1 MKLANIATA
10 LLALL
15 VFAIPISVR
24 GQTASG
30 IWVNAKELSTLPM
43 TGPAW
48 IALKA
53 RADANPG
60 LPLLN
65 DQAQMNN
72 VYVLAKALVF
82 ARTGDQR
89 YRLEVIDQ
97 CTKAINTE
105 LGGRTLAL
113 GRELAA
119 YVIAAD
125 LVKLPPASN
134 VIFRAWLTRT
144 LAEPLDGESLRAT
157 HERRPNNWGT
167 HAGASRAAV
176 AAYLGDMVELN
187 RTALVFRG
195 WLGDR
200 TVYAGFKFGDPA
212 WQCDATK
219 PVGINPAGCI
229 KVGHLVDGVLPDDQ
243 RRAGIFVGPPPKE
256 NSVWEAM
263 QGAVVQAEILKRFGF
278 DTYNWSNKALL
289 RAMNWLY
296 LQDGFPA
303 AADDTWEP
311 YLINYRYG
319 THFAAPLPSKPGK
332 NMAWTDW
339 THGPGRAL
347 PPPPVATPPVV
358 RSTLSGDQTADA
370 SEVISALD
378 SSVAMAPAR
387 AAGADGSTRIQQDA
401 RAVHFAG
408 VWYADKYSQYSGGT
422 AAYSPSAGARATL
435 SFTGTSVSVLG
446 YRDNA
451 SGIANI
457 YLDGSLVAEVDM
469 FAATS
474 AALAPIYSSAT
485 LGAGAHQ
492 ITIEVSGR
500 KNAASLDG
508 VVRIDAFD
516 LVGAAASAS
525 SDATAPTMHVSA
537 LAATTIDSAQGSYAQ
552 IARADG
558 VPSPIGG
565 LAILRRAQDAAV
577 ATSTA
582 TTAAHL
588 IGGGRIYI
596 EASAHVSTAI
606 AVVNPNDETNTVDF
620 VLTDAQGHTSR
631 SGRFTLAA
639 HAQLSRLVAEAPFHG
654 GGIASGT
661 LTFMSTMPVAVAATR
676 HLVNERGETLLSPLP
691 IAGLAVPRGDIA
703 VIPHVATGAGWT
715 SRIVLVNPTDTAI
728 AGTLRSTGTGTVIE
742 YSIAPMSTWTA
753 QLAHT
758 AAAQAGAVQIKPAGA
773 NKAPTAMA
781 IVSYAS
787 NGVTV
792 SEAAIPAIQPAA
804 AFRLFVESSGTSGGA
819 DSIDTTIAIVN
830 ASSQAAQV
838 KLELSD
844 AAGAAVFASSIAVP
858 ANGYANLALSRIRGF
873 EKLAQRFKGTLRA
886 TANSADIA
894 LIGLR
899 GSFNERSEV
908 VMTASEAIDEAT
920 IHPNAMLVFPELVR
934 GPGYSTQLI
943 VLDALPE
950 TAARVDLLTET
961 GQLAP

>member
-1 MKLANIATA
+1 MKLANIAIA

-15 VFAIPISVR
+15 VLATPFYAR
-24 GQTASG
+24 GQTTNG
-30 IWVNAKELSTLPM
+30 IWANAKELSTLPM

-53 RADANPG
+53 RADADPG

-65 DQAQMNN
+65 DQKQMNN

-97 CTKAINTE
+97 CMKAINTE

-125 LVKLPPASN
+125 LVKLPPDKN
-134 VIFRAWLTRT
+134 LIFRAWLTRT

-200 TVYAGFKFGDPA
+200 TVYSGFKFGDLD

-229 KVGHLVDGVLPDDQ
+229 KAGHLVDGVLPDDQ
-243 RRAGIFVGPPPKE
+243 RRAGIFVWPPPKE
-256 NSVWEAM
+256 NYVWEAL
-263 QGAVVQAEILKRFGF
+263 QGAVVQAEILKRSGY

-289 RAMNWLY
+289 RAVSWLY

-303 AADDTWEP
+303 ASDDTWEP
-311 YLINYRYG
+311 YLINYRYR

-339 THGPGRAL
+339 THGPGRTL
-347 PPPPVATPPVV
+347 PPPPVAAPPV
-358 RSTLSGDQTADA
+358 
-370 SEVISALD
+370 
-378 SSVAMAPAR
+378 AR
-387 AAGADGSTRIQQDA
+387 AASTGDLTTDAGDATSAGANGSTRLQQDA
-401 RAVHFAG
+401 TSVHYNG

-422 AAYSPSAGARATL
+422 VAYSPSAGARATL

-451 SGIANI
+451 SGIANV
-457 YLDGSLVAEVDM
+457 YVDGSLVAEVDM
-469 FAATS
+469 FSATS
-474 AALAPIYSSAT
+474 AAPAPIYASAT
-485 LGAGAHQ
+485 LGTGAHQ
-492 ITIEVSGR
+492 IAIEVSGR
-500 KNAASLDG
+500 KNAGSVGAL
-508 VVRIDAFD
+508 VRIDAFD
-516 LVGAAASAS
+516 FIGAAASAAKDKPS
-525 SDATAPTMHVSA
+525 LARNVSA
-537 LAATTIDSAQGSYAQ
+537 LSATAVDSAQGSYAQ
-552 IARADG
+552 IARTDG
-558 VPSPIGG
+558 VPSPLGG
-565 LAILRRAQDAAV
+565 LAVLRRTQDSPV
-577 ATSTA
+577 ATPTA
-582 TTAAHL
+582 TTASRL
-588 IGGGRIYI
+588 VDGGRIYI
-596 EASAHVSTAI
+596 EASAQVSTAI

-639 HAQLSRLVAEAPFHG
+639 HAQLSRLVAEAPFDG
-654 GGIASGT
+654 RTVVSGT
-661 LTFMSTMPVAVAATR
+661 LTFMSALPVAMTATR
-676 HLVNERGETLLSPLP
+676 RLVNERGETLLSPLP
-691 IAGLAVPRGDIA
+691 IAALAPARADVA
-703 VIPHVATGAGWT
+703 VIPHLATGAGWT
-715 SRIVLVNPTDTAI
+715 SRIVLVNPTDAAI
-728 AGTLRSTGTGTVIE
+728 SGTLRSSGTGAPVE
-742 YSIAPMSTWTA
+742 YAIAPKSTWTA
-753 QLAHT
+753 QLANT
-758 AAAQAGAVQIKPAGA
+758 AAPQTSAVQIRPAGA
-773 NKAPTAMA
+773 DKTPTAMA
-781 IVSYAS
+781 IVSYAI

-792 SEAAIPAIQPAA
+792 SEAAIPSIQTGA
-804 AFRLFVESSGTSGGA
+804 AFRLFVESSGTSGEA
-819 DSIDTTIAIVN
+819 DSIDATIAIAN
-830 ASSQAAQV
+830 AGNQAAQV

-844 AAGAAVFASSIAVP
+844 AAGVAISATSIAVP
-858 ANGYANLALSRIRGF
+858 ANGYAGFLLSRIPGF
-873 EKLAQRFKGTLRA
+873 AQHFKGTLRA

-899 GSFNERSEV
+899 GSSTERGEV
-908 VMTASEAIDEAT
+908 VMTTSEAIDEAL
-920 IHPNAMLVFPELVR
+920 IHPNAMLVFPELLR

-943 VLDALPE
+943 VLEALPE
-950 TAARVDLLTET
+950 TAPHVDLLTET
-961 GQLAP
+961 GQLTP